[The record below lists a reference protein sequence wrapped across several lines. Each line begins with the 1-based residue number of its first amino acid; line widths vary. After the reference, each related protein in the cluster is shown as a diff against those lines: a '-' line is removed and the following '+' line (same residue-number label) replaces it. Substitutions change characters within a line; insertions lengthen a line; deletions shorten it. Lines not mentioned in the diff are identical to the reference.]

1 MKSYENTLQK
11 YNVSVS
17 GDLKVMKQNKL
28 IELIPKNSRSFAA
41 KHLGTTRPHLVK
53 DVGLIYDCWEDS
65 LQFSGRFEDQGSSS
79 SKASSFWTSR
89 LGNLSNK

>member
-41 KHLGTTRPHLVK
+41 KHLGTTPQMVGAIERGDRTPSLKVSVK
-53 DVGLIYDCWEDS
+53 
-65 LQFSGRFEDQGSSS
+65 
-79 SKASSFWTSR
+79 
-89 LGNLSNK
+89 